1 MINLIFI
8 SDLLHS
14 TENQNKFKTDFL
26 DSSKEI
32 DMKVKLKSDISDRIG
47 HPVLNLKYWGDTYL
61 CDNQWSHSEAKVMC
75 RELGFESGAKFYKKQ
90 TSKDHKITYANYV
103 GKFNCDGDEDKL
115 TECDRT
121 VLEES
126 CDQSQELSLLLCDV
140 GGFDGVHK
148 NTKVRGYPFIF
159 GAKSDQYFC
168 NENFG
173 NLEASVFCKMLGWNF
188 GRSLFSNNEYMKRE
202 GFSNIKC
209 AGLCLQLF

>member
-26 DSSKEI
+26 VSSKER
-32 DMKVKLKSDISDRIG
+32 DMRVELKSDISDRIG

-61 CDNQWSHSEAKVMC
+61 CDNQWSHLEAKVMC

-90 TSKDHKITYANYV
+90 TSKKHKITYANYV

-121 VLEES
+121 VLEVWMVLVKLVSVMKSVLRHYNANQMENVVAKLVT
-126 CDQSQELSLLLCDV
+126 SQT
-140 GGFDGVHK
+140 GVK
-148 NTKVRGYPFIF
+148 LARKIISEINPDNAKV
-159 GAKSDQYFC
+159 C
-168 NENFG
+168 NF
-173 NLEASVFCKMLGWNF
+173 K
-188 GRSLFSNNEYMKRE
+188 
-202 GFSNIKC
+202 
-209 AGLCLQLF
+209 